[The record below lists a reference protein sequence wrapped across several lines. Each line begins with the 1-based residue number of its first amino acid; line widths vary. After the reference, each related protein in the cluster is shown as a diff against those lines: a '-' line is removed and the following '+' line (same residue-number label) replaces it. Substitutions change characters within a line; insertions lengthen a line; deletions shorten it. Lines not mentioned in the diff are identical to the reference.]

1 MKKALVT
8 GGTRGIGAGV
18 ASSLHSLGF
27 RVIVT
32 GLTDDEVE
40 RYSGPDN
47 TEARKLDVSVPEE
60 VDALLESIDT
70 LDALVNCAGM
80 VIRDNGEFDPENFAR
95 TIDVNLNGTMRVS
108 MAARGKLGAS
118 QGSIVNIASMLS
130 YFGSATVPGYSASKG
145 GVAQLTKS
153 LAAAFA
159 PEGIR
164 VNAVAPGWIATE
176 LLRPIV
182 EDPVRSKNI
191 LSRTPMARFGD
202 PLEVGDVVGFL
213 VSDSARFV
221 TGAVIPVDGGYSAV

>member
-1 MKKALVT
+1 MKTALVT

-18 ASSLHSLGF
+18 ASSLHQLGYQ
-27 RVIVT
+27 VIVT
-32 GLTDDEVE
+32 GLTEDEVE
-40 RYSGPDN
+40 SYSGPAN
-47 TEARKLDVSVPEE
+47 TVARKLDVSIPSEIN
-60 VDALLESIDT
+60 AILESIDS

-80 VIRDNGEFDPENFAR
+80 VIRDNGEFDPKNFEK

-108 MAARGKLGAS
+108 MAARSKLGAS

-164 VNAVAPGWIATE
+164 VNAVAPGWIETE

-182 EDPVRSKNI
+182 EDPDRSEAI

-202 PLEVGDVVGFL
+202 PLEVGDVVSFL
-213 VSDSARFV
+213 VSNAARFV